1 MQMDWEYNIVSGR
14 NLLIVR
20 ATGKFSVA
28 SFEKMIVDIISDKRW
43 SLGMDC
49 LVDHSALDLSDTF
62 YSDIKE
68 TAEIHKRYDSR
79 IGRGKIA
86 VVLGG
91 EEDFGKSRMYVTLLG
106 SDVHATVE
114 SFRTTDE
121 ARQWLAEDGDH
132 LTL

>member
-1 MQMDWEYNIVSGR
+1 MDWEYNIVCGR

-28 SFEKMIVDIISDKRW
+28 SFEKMIIDIISDKCW
-43 SLGMDC
+43 APGMDC

-68 TAEIHKRYDSR
+68 AAEIHKRYDSR
-79 IGRGKIA
+79 IGRGRIA

-91 EEDFGKSRMYVTLLG
+91 EEDFDKSRLYVTLLG
-106 SDVHATVE
+106 SEVQATVNP
-114 SFRTTDE
+114 FRTTDE
-121 ARQWLAEDGDH
+121 ARQWLAEDIGDH
-132 LTL
+132 